1 MLIKA
6 LKFTTRILAEAA
18 GEMLFGEIDD
28 NNDQLDNLSDGQGN
42 IIADGNDM
50 TLSEAED
57 AQARGELYDTYL

>member
-1 MLIKA
+1 MFIKA

-57 AQARGELYDTYL
+57 AQARDELYDTYL

>member
-1 MLIKA
+1 MFIKA

-28 NNDQLDNLSDGQGN
+28 NNDQLDNLSDGHGN